1 VLVQADPA
9 AVRIVMW
16 LAVVLIKRPRR
27 ARHRTTQRL
36 LLTAELVVCRHSAIQ
51 VAAVVV
57 AALPK
62 LVVRVLATEVRAQ
75 AVELAEK
82 VAKELPT
89 QCELILQLCTALAV
103 VAKEDG

>member
-1 VLVQADPA
+1 
-9 AVRIVMW
+9 M
-16 LAVVLIKRPRR
+16 
-27 ARHRTTQRL
+27 
-36 LLTAELVVCRHSAIQ
+36 AELVVCRHSAIQ

-89 QCELILQLCTALAV
+89 QCELILQLCTALAE
-103 VAKEDG
+103 AARADG